1 MANKTLPIKSDV
13 LQKIRSLAGR
23 YKSAED
29 LIKSAE
35 YAESV
40 KKGGKFGTNQRE
52 RSNMDTIIHG
62 IFAGLKDDQILKNIE
77 DSETII
83 LNKTYEADVTI
94 DIPDDFIILNK
105 KSSESASNPDG
116 TVVIIPKDTRSI
128 YDKLVESFKYDV
140 NEIDRYTKQNPDNV
154 LSLIN
159 STLDGD
165 VKKIKNTLIR
175 VSDDTHTMD
184 INHSIIKGLLSK
196 DKTTVLSWLAST
208 LLDVSNKTTS
218 RIDLLLKKTATKQN
232 NPSVEERQTLPPPSN
247 EQTDKKTNT
256 TTKTGPLSQREC
268 LQELLD
274 IFVNNFK
281 VSNF

>member
-52 RSNMDTIIHG
+52 RDNMDTIIHG
-62 IFAGLKDDQILKNIE
+62 IFAGLKDDQIIKNIE

-116 TVVIIPKDTRSI
+116 TIVIIPKDTRSI

-165 VKKIKNTLIR
+165 VRQIKNTLIR

-218 RIDLLLKKTATKQN
+218 RIDVLLKTATKQN
-232 NPSVEERQTLPPPSN
+232 NPTVEESKQTLPPPS
-247 EQTDKKTNT
+247 QSDKKTNT
-256 TTKTGPLSQREC
+256 TTETGPLSQREC